1 MRGQRWGPSGAAG
14 SRRIERVVNVKYCA
28 AAQLCA
34 RRFRTRGYPNKP
46 LECQVTCRRFLRV
59 LLADFTELLR
69 GQRALVDLCTQKEL
83 QHKSGETEGE
93 NLPG

>member
-69 GQRALVDLCTQKEL
+69 GQHALVDLCMQR
-83 QHKSGETEGE
+83 S
-93 NLPG
+93 

>member
-34 RRFRTRGYPNKP
+34 RRFRRLSKQTTRMSSYVPAIP
-46 LECQVTCRRFLRV
+46 PRFI
-59 LLADFTELLR
+59 
-69 GQRALVDLCTQKEL
+69 G
-83 QHKSGETEGE
+83 
-93 NLPG
+93 